1 MKKYTYTHK
10 NPKAAASHNS
20 KIKRRG
26 AIVIIR
32 KTKKGT
38 VLEYSFPKAK
48 QKELF

>member
-10 NPKAAASHNS
+10 NPKAATSHNN

-26 AIVIIR
+26 GIVTIR
-32 KTKKGT
+32 KTKNGT
-38 VLEYSFPKAK
+38 ILEYSFPKAK